1 MDTATGVITLL
12 IAIIVMIIGL
22 ATFLFSV
29 FSSWNRKQTEGMSD
43 IRNDMSDIRND
54 MSDIRND
61 MSGIRNDMSGI
72 RNELTNLR
80 IEFKDDINQLES
92 RLSAE
97 INRVETRLGAEIA
110 EARLDTKALE
120 ARVFYLATDQK
131 QPPLET
137 NDLHEA
143 QGPIRR
149 NRTPVTLP

>member
-29 FSSWNRKQTEGMSD
+29 FSSWNRKQTEG
-43 IRNDMSDIRND
+43 MSDIRND